1 MRAIRHQNCKE
12 LDIVTNSVSE
22 PYGVAALPKT
32 KGSFGRLLPDKFL
45 PKWIFVDWSAL
56 AWQANRSV
64 LLSLDIWQIVW
75 PKVWVI
81 CPTWW
86 RMRKAQDTWQKSHF
100 FCFTSKIT
108 ELAGWWWCY
117 IVTIILKF
125 HVRNWT
131 YSGDGKTWRHN
142 LQCFLLAFFFE
153 TVLIFRSLAGMF

>member
-1 MRAIRHQNCKE
+1 MRAIRHQNYKE
-12 LDIVTNSVSE
+12 LDIVTDSVSE
-22 PYGVAALPKT
+22 PY
-32 KGSFGRLLPDKFL
+32 GSFGRLLPDKFL
-45 PKWIFVDWSAL
+45 PKWTFVDWSAL

-108 ELAGWWWCY
+108 ELAGGATQWLWFW
-117 IVTIILKF
+117 
-125 HVRNWT
+125 
-131 YSGDGKTWRHN
+131 S
-142 LQCFLLAFFFE
+142 FLLEVKFRGIKFIYCEKGTKFKKYIPLGFE
-153 TVLIFRSLAGMF
+153 VTE